1 MRKRTDC
8 FPPTTV
14 LGCDLFVLLNRLA
27 IPAPINRR
35 RHTPQCLAVRFCG
48 RRRRKPGAVAA
59 RCPPFDRAALTAV
72 WRQPDPVRLEPVDT
86 AFASRDARPVPIVI
100 FNSGSGTAAVDRLH
114 LRPVDELEGFGP
126 GRRRMTLACAIRR
139 IIDAKGTVLRQRR
152 TYLAHSGDSS
162 RARSGSFWRCAFCV
176 AGVLAAAGVR
186 VRAASRA
193 AWLGRGADGAW
204 IGWMMV

>member
-1 MRKRTDC
+1 MQSLDGRFASISALIVEHPCIGRPMAGRVHTSLRSAHLLIRTSPRHPC
-8 FPPTTV
+8 PCSKSQNTLGCSFQRESNIFGAQLSAAIKVRFPPTTV

-100 FNSGSGTAAVDRLH
+100 SNSSSGTAAVDRLH
-114 LRPVDELEGFGP
+114 F
-126 GRRRMTLACAIRR
+126 
-139 IIDAKGTVLRQRR
+139 
-152 TYLAHSGDSS
+152 
-162 RARSGSFWRCAFCV
+162 
-176 AGVLAAAGVR
+176 
-186 VRAASRA
+186 
-193 AWLGRGADGAW
+193 
-204 IGWMMV
+204 